1 MKKIILFS
9 SQIVNPGGAER
20 LLFEEAKY
28 FRERG
33 VDVRILSFQVDEKA
47 LFNYRDSVELELINE
62 KRVISRILA
71 LRKRLKKINPDIVIA
86 QSWWDCEM
94 LYPAIMFTRIPYVT
108 HIHGTLFW
116 FDELLQ
122 KEWRKYSVLHRK
134 VFPEIRESLYGHR
147 EFINPSPEISLSRRV
162 KLELMALLNYF
173 AVRGA
178 REIFVLTNRMGWE
191 VQKLYNKKFT
201 LATGCVDAKLLN
213 YKPRFDVKEK
223 LGLHGKKLILNV
235 NRLDNRKRIDL
246 LIRAFKKISDDY
258 ADVFLVIGGTG
269 PARGMLEN
277 LAKSL
282 KIEDRVKF
290 AGYIRD
296 EDLWDYYAGCDVFV
310 HPNWADFAI
319 SPYEALALQKK
330 VVWTTEMEM
339 FEPLAKSGYVFAAEP
354 NVEDLAKAI
363 ETALAADA
371 KTRADMSDFTWDR
384 YFGKIYKICEGIVE
398 GKNIGSKEKY
408 CD

>member
-1 MKKIILFS
+1 M
-9 SQIVNPGGAER
+9 
-20 LLFEEAKY
+20 LFEEAKY

-33 VDVRILSFQVDEKA
+33 VDAKILSFGVDEKA
-47 LFNYRDSVELELINE
+47 LFNYKDSVELELITE
-62 KRVISRILA
+62 KQAISRILA

-94 LYPAIMFTRIPYVT
+94 LYPATMFTGIPYVT

-122 KEWRKYSVLHRK
+122 KELRKYSFLHKK
-134 VFPEIRESLYGHR
+134 VFHEIRESLVGHR
-147 EFINPSPEISLSRRV
+147 EFINPAPKISLSQRV

-178 REIFVLTNRMGWE
+178 KEIFVLTSRMGWE
-191 VQKLYNKKFT
+191 VEKLYNKKFT
-201 LATGCVDAKLLN
+201 LATGCVDAKLLD

-223 LGLHGKKLILNV
+223 LGLQGKQLILNV

-246 LIRAFKKISDDY
+246 LIRAFKKISDNY
-258 ADVFLVIGGTG
+258 AGVFLVIGGTG
-269 PARGMLEN
+269 PSQEMLEN
-277 LAKSL
+277 LVRSL
-282 KIEDRVKF
+282 KIEDKVKF
-290 AGYIRD
+290 VGFIKD
-296 EDLWDYYAGCDVFV
+296 EDLWDYYASCDIFV

-339 FEPLAKSGYVFAAEP
+339 FGALAKSGYVFAAEP
-354 NVEDLAKAI
+354 NVEDLTKAI
-363 ETALAADA
+363 ETALEANV
-371 KTRADMSDFTWDR
+371 KTRVDLSDFTWDK
-384 YFGKIYKICEGIVE
+384 YFRKIYMICEGIVE
-398 GKNIGSKEKY
+398 RKLKNIDNNEKD
-408 CD
+408 CEGQLHTRRAI